1 MAVTVW
7 LNLGKSK
14 ELPDYR
20 DRCDSDQGR
29 VKTDPNWH
37 GLVVKTY

>member
-20 DRCDSDQGR
+20 DRFDQIKAVSKRIQIGMA
-29 VKTDPNWH
+29 
-37 GLVVKTY
+37 LL